1 MTNFVQSPTKQ
12 QLLNFERKNLLMFLS
27 KEIYKE
33 KNKRYLWEFIRHNFK
48 VKIHRNKICKDH
60 NAPYDF
66 VYDAFIGKYKT
77 IIAKANRSGGKTTDF
92 AILDIIHSLAN
103 LSCETA
109 TLGAIQ
115 AQAQRCYRYVQ
126 SYLQNNKEF
135 QSRVTNS
142 IMSRTDFD
150 TRSSIEILTA
160 TVTGVNS
167 PHPQKL
173 FMDEVELLNW
183 FVLQQALEMV
193 KSKGD
198 IKGQVVLG
206 STQKFV
212 GGVMERL
219 INDAR
224 NSSTKGY
231 YEWCVWEVMEKPL
244 PDKYEYYKKI
254 FKDDLPENFTEC
266 DGFYSWDDLIEQYQN
281 LDREILDAEF
291 FCKKPD
297 AGGLVYPRFTD
308 ENNCI
313 QDFEFNKD
321 NLYVFE
327 DYGYGM
333 DNPNVILFAQVDLKL
348 QKIIIFDKIYLRL
361 KTEKKIFAEL
371 DLKLKQYDIVSKR
384 YQGHIGDP
392 HGLPE
397 TANRYNNG
405 YPILPA
411 VSKEEIEDASKL
423 YLVRN
428 GIVAVRKFV
437 DMGWLK
443 FTPNCTQFR
452 AEMMGYRKVKNPDG
466 TYKDEP
472 MKKNDH
478 GCDAVRYG
486 VIRLFPTMAFAS
498 FEVLRARANVPD
510 SIGPA
515 IRPITAG
522 IRTQRF

>member
-1 MTNFVQSPTKQ
+1 M
-12 QLLNFERKNLLMFLS
+12 
-27 KEIYKE
+27 
-33 KNKRYLWEFIRHNFK
+33 
-48 VKIHRNKICKDH
+48 KICKDH
-60 NAPYDF
+60 QAPFDF

-92 AILDIIHSLAN
+92 AILDILHSLAN
-103 LSCETA
+103 GNCEVA

-115 AQAQRCYRYVQ
+115 TQAQRCYRYVRQ
-126 SYLQNNKEF
+126 FLSNNKEF

-160 TVTGVNS
+160 TITGVNS

-219 INDAR
+219 INDAQQ
-224 NSSTKGY
+224 SSTKGY
-231 YEWCVWEVMEKPL
+231 YEWCVWEVMEKPDPARL
-244 PDKYEYYKKI
+244 EKLREI
-254 FKDDLPENFTEC
+254 FGEDLPVNFQQC
-266 DGFYSWDDLIEQYQN
+266 DGFYSWDDLIEQYAN

-291 FCKKPD
+291 FCRKPD

-313 QDFEFNKD
+313 TDFTPDPQKV
-321 NLYVFE
+321 YVFE

-333 DNPNVILFAQVDLKL
+333 DNPDVLLFCQVDLIK
-348 QKIIIFDKIYLRL
+348 QEIIIFDELYLRL
-361 KTEKKIFAEL
+361 KRDDHIFKEL
-371 DLKLKQYDIVSKR
+371 DEKLRTYGIENKR
-384 YQGHIGDP
+384 YSGHIGDP

-397 TANRYNNG
+397 TANRTNIG
-405 YPILPA
+405 YPVLPKMTNDD
-411 VSKEEIEDASKL
+411 VDEVSKL

-452 AEMMGYRKVKNPDG
+452 MEMMSYRRKKNPDG

-472 MKKNDH
+472 EKKNDH
-478 GCDAVRYG
+478 GPDALRYG
-486 VIRLFPTMAFAS
+486 IVRLFPSMAFAS
-498 FEVLRARANVPD
+498 FSVVRQKEGVP
-510 SIGPA
+510 SSYRPVV
-515 IRPITAG
+515 RPITG
-522 IRTQRF
+522 GLMSKRF